1 MRKIFSKW
9 IDRYFSDEEAL
20 FLFLLLA
27 GGLLV
32 ILFLGQPL
40 APVIASIILAFLMQG
55 VVDWFRRRGVGH
67 LVAVSSVFTLFV
79 GFVSAFLV
87 FVLPIVWQQMVN
99 LFNEAP
105 RMITEVQNLLL
116 VLPERYP
123 DLISE
128 AQIKQII
135 SAAATELS
143 QLGQW
148 VLTFS
153 LNSITSIITLL
164 IYLILVPILVFF
176 FLKDGHK
183 LVESWAGFLP
193 QKREMMTRVWHE
205 MDVQIANYVR
215 GKSIE
220 ILIVGAV
227 SYITFALFGL
237 NYAALLALL
246 VGFSVVIPYIGATLV
261 TLPVFLIGLFQWGWG
276 SELMYLM
283 IAYAVIQTLDGNVLV
298 PLLFSEAVNL
308 HPVSIIV
315 AVLVFGSLWGFWG
328 VFFAIPLATLVKAI
342 LNAWPRATEE
352 LDTPADEAGVTEK
365 N

>member
-1 MRKIFSKW
+1 
-9 IDRYFSDEEAL
+9 
-20 FLFLLLA
+20 LLA
-27 GGLLV
+27 V
-32 ILFLGQPL
+32 SAVFVLFIG
-40 APVIASIILAFLMQG
+40 FL
-55 VVDWFRRRGVGH
+55 
-67 LVAVSSVFTLFV
+67 
-79 GFVSAFLV
+79 SAFLV
-87 FVLPIVWQQMVN
+87 FVLPIIWQQMVN

-105 RMITEVQNLLL
+105 RMVSEVQNLLL

-123 DLISE
+123 ELISE
-128 AQIKQII
+128 TQVREII

-143 QLGQW
+143 RLGQW

-176 FLKDGHK
+176 FLKDGRK
-183 LVESWAGFLP
+183 LISGWTAFLP
-193 QKREMMTRVWHE
+193 EKRQMMTSVWHE

-220 ILIVGAV
+220 ILIVGGV

-246 VGFSVVIPYIGATLV
+246 VGFSVVIPYIGATLA

-276 SELMYLM
+276 NDLMYLM
-283 IAYAVIQTLDGNVLV
+283 IAYAVIQALDGNVLV

-315 AVLVFGSLWGFWG
+315 AVLIFGSLWGFWG
-328 VFFAIPLATLVKAI
+328 IFFAIPLATLVKAI
-342 LNAWPRATEE
+342 VNAWPRVAEE
-352 LDTPADEAGVTEK
+352 LDAPAEEGRG
-365 N
+365 

>member
-40 APVIASIILAFLMQG
+40 APVIASVILAFLMQG
-55 VVDWFRRRGVGH
+55 VVDWLQRRGVAH
-67 LVAVSSVFTLFV
+67 LLAVSAVFVLFI
-79 GFVSAFLV
+79 GFLSAFLV
-87 FVLPIVWQQMVN
+87 FVLPIIWQQMVN

-105 RMITEVQNLLL
+105 RMVSEVQNLLL

-123 DLISE
+123 ELISE
-128 AQIKQII
+128 TQVREII

-143 QLGQW
+143 RLGQW

-176 FLKDGHK
+176 FLKDGRK
-183 LVESWAGFLP
+183 LISGWTAFLP
-193 QKREMMTRVWHE
+193 EKRQMMTSVWHE

-220 ILIVGAV
+220 ILIVGGV

-246 VGFSVVIPYIGATLV
+246 VGFSVVIPYIGATLA

-276 SELMYLM
+276 NDLMYLM
-283 IAYAVIQTLDGNVLV
+283 IAYAVIQALDGNVLV

-315 AVLVFGSLWGFWG
+315 AVLIFGSLWGFWG
-328 VFFAIPLATLVKAI
+328 IFFAIPLATLVKAI
-342 LNAWPRATEE
+342 VNAWPRVAEE
-352 LDTPADEAGVTEK
+352 LDAPAEEGRG
-365 N
+365 

>member
-27 GGLLV
+27 GSLFI

-40 APVIASIILAFLMQG
+40 APVIASVILAFLMQG
-55 VVDWFRRRGVGH
+55 LVDWLQRRGVGH
-67 LVAVSSVFTLFV
+67 LLAVSSVFILFV

-87 FVLPIVWQQMVN
+87 FVLPIVWRQLVN

-105 RMITEVQNLLL
+105 RMASEVQNLLL
-116 VLPERYP
+116 ILPQRYP
-123 DLISE
+123 ELISE
-128 AQIKQII
+128 TQIRELI

-153 LNSITSIITLL
+153 LNSIASVITLL
-164 IYLILVPILVFF
+164 IYFVLVPILVFF
-176 FLKDGHK
+176 FLKDGRK
-183 LVESWAGFLP
+183 LVAGWTAFLP
-193 QKREMMTRVWHE
+193 DKREMMTRVWHE
-205 MDVQIANYVR
+205 MDLQIANYVR

-227 SYITFALFGL
+227 SYVTFALFGL

-276 SELMYLM
+276 NELMYLM
-283 IAYAVIQTLDGNVLV
+283 IAYAVIQALDGNVLV

-315 AVLVFGSLWGFWG
+315 SVLVFGSLWGFWG
-328 VFFAIPLATLVKAI
+328 IFFAIPLATLVKAI
-342 LNAWPRATEE
+342 VSAWPRASEE
-352 LDTPADEAGVTEK
+352 IEPPAV
-365 N
+365 